1 MSALITFRLADSAA
15 LSVTL
20 ALLLAAFA
28 STSVC
33 CVMVA
38 VLTRA
43 PGAVTVATIVSVA
56 VARPVSL
63 RVPMVQAGA
72 V

>member
-1 MSALITFRLADSAA
+1 MSALVTLRLADSAA

-20 ALLLAAFA
+20 ALSLAAFG

-38 VLTRA
+38 VLTSA

-56 VARPVSL
+56 VRGPVSL
-63 RVPMVQAGA
+63 SVPTVQAGA
-72 V
+72 A